1 MKKSVRLMAL
11 ALAAV
16 MMISFCSC
24 SAKNEKDEDESENPV
39 RVISSDQFKSGDED
53 FQGASGLSGSVFN
66 QIFELSSDVL
76 GKDLDTAE
84 KMIGEYFGVDL
95 VDRTGNIITTTIN
108 GVVTTEHVYV
118 QMLTKDT
125 VRFNGLVILTDKET
139 GLVKRVELELTNSDY
154 IQVHIDDTPEFRDE
168 IKKLNQDL
176 IMELTKAYGEAFET
190 DTLVWDEDS
199 IYYSYNV
206 SSNCFAYVEIRDFTE
221 PGGNDNDLVATTLI
235 FADCKELLVG

>member
-168 IKKLNQDL
+168 IKKLAHVLAKENNIIITADGISYSL
-176 IMELTKAYGEAFET
+176 AKEAALKTKETSYKNISAAILGEFMH
-190 DTLVWDEDS
+190 
-199 IYYSYNV
+199 
-206 SSNCFAYVEIRDFTE
+206 
-221 PGGNDNDLVATTLI
+221 GHVAVLNNKSTLI
-235 FADCKELLVG
+235 YIAVDKIMADF